1 MHADPIK
8 TVLVHP
14 NPIERE
20 ALCAWLRQQSMVV
33 MTGHASD
40 LSPGSPLLT
49 EAEMVLIFDY
59 GLPALPAQ
67 IISLKRSNPRLK
79 FMVFHDSRSLSNI
92 RDVICAGVH
101 GYIDLASE
109 TGEWYEALHAV
120 ANGRVFYGQRIILQL
135 AMDPVEMQDRC
146 APEASEQALSARE
159 MEILG
164 LVAREYSTSR
174 IATKLFI
181 SVKTVETH
189 RRNLFQKLHVKNVV
203 GLTKA
208 ALRMGVLE

>member
-33 MTGHASD
+33 MAGHASD
-40 LSPGSPLLT
+40 LSPGSTLLT
-49 EAEMVLIFDY
+49 EAEMILIFDY

-67 IISLKRSNPRLK
+67 IISLKRINRRLK

-109 TGEWYEALHAV
+109 TDEWYEAMRAI
-120 ANGRVFYGQRIILQL
+120 ANGRVYYGQRIMHHL
-135 AMDPVEMQDRC
+135 AMSPVEMQEC
-146 APEASEQALSARE
+146 GIPGASDQVLSARE

-189 RRNLFQKLHVKNVV
+189 RRNLFQKLRVKSVV

>member
-20 ALCAWLRQQSMVV
+20 ALNAWLRQQSMVA
-33 MTGHASD
+33 MAGNAGDLTTGS
-40 LSPGSPLLT
+40 LLLA
-49 EAEMVLIFDY
+49 EAEMIIIFDY
-59 GLPALPAQ
+59 GLRALPAQ
-67 IISLKRSNPRLK
+67 IISLKRINRHLK
-79 FMVFHDSRSLSNI
+79 FMVYHDSRSLSNI
-92 RDVICAGVH
+92 RDVVCAGVH

-109 TGEWYEALHAV
+109 IEEWYEAMRAI
-120 ANGRVFYGQRIILQL
+120 ANGRVYYGQRIMHHL
-135 AMDPVEMQDRC
+135 AMSPVEMQEC
-146 APEASEQALSARE
+146 GIPESPDQALSARE

-174 IATKLFI
+174 IATKLLI